1 MLHSFP
7 SPSNHAGKNVQGE
20 SDARELRESTI
31 LFLFALYICK
41 TPAVLTRIPLSK
53 EETEKNASQARRYHT
68 QSSNK
73 NIRQGDIW

>member
-1 MLHSFP
+1 MREKR
-7 SPSNHAGKNVQGE
+7 AWE
-20 SDARELRESTI
+20 SAAREHNFVPI
-31 LFLFALYICK
+31 CFALYICK

-53 EETEKNASQARRYHT
+53 KETEKNASQARRYHT